1 MPASALSAARSAGA
15 LPLDAL
21 DLLTAS
27 ALVVLAGGISVAMRL
42 GLERKLAIGALRTLV
57 QLVLLG
63 YCLEFLFQLDAAP
76 PVMAWLALMI
86 TAAGRAAMRRPS
98 RTFPGAFVRGWAALA
113 VSATLTSFTV
123 TGAIVGIDPWYDPQ
137 YLIPLAGMVLGNSL
151 TGISLTVD
159 SLLEHFDVRRDE
171 IECLL
176 CLGATR
182 WQAARGAVRAA
193 LRRGMTPI
201 LNAMAVVGM
210 VSIPGMMTGQIL
222 AGAPPMDAVR
232 YQIMVMFMLAGATA
246 LGSIIVAWLVYRRLF
261 NERHQ
266 LRAELI
272 EGRD

>member
-1 MPASALSAARSAGA
+1 MPANTPAI
-15 LPLDAL
+15 LPLSSF
-21 DLLTAS
+21 DLAVAS
-27 ALVVLAGGISVAMRL
+27 SLVLVAGVISIAMRL
-42 GLERKLAIGALRTLV
+42 GLHRQLAVAALRTLV

-63 YCLEFLFQLDAAP
+63 YCLQFLFQLDAAP
-76 PVMAWLALMI
+76 LVLAWLALMV
-86 TAAGRAAMRRPS
+86 TAAGRAAMKRPS
-98 RTFPGAFVRGWAALA
+98 RTFRGAFVRGWAALA
-113 VSATLTSFTV
+113 TSAVLTTFTV
-123 TGAIVGIDPWYDPQ
+123 TGAIIGIDPWYDPQ

-159 SLLEHFDVRRDE
+159 SLLETLDARRGE

-176 CLGATR
+176 SLGATR
-182 WQAARGAVRAA
+182 WEAARGAIRTA

-201 LNAMAVVGM
+201 LNAMAVVGL

-222 AGAPPMDAVR
+222 AGAPPMEAVR

-246 LGSIIVAWLVYRRLF
+246 VGSIIVAWLVYRRLF

-272 EGRD
+272 ERRND